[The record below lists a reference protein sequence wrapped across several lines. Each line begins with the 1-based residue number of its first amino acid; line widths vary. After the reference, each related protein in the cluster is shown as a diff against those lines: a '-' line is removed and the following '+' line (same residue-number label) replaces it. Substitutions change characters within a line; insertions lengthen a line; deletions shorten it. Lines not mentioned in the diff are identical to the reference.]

1 MLDSIRKTICESKII
16 NGSTGATGGLS
27 RGHVYNMSD
36 VYDRHESMCSDTGT
50 RMPMRFQS
58 TRTTFDKKVQLLV
71 GPKASYVQTIGTGS
85 LLMYPGERSD
95 FIISKIMTKS
105 FQEGMFSSDFESAED
120 AVGAMIEIAQGK
132 IFQQMVHVALK
143 SDKICLSP
151 QDIPAPGNN
160 LIRYMCIK

>member
-1 MLDSIRKTICESKII
+1 
-16 NGSTGATGGLS
+16 
-27 RGHVYNMSD
+27 
-36 VYDRHESMCSDTGT
+36 
-50 RMPMRFQS
+50 
-58 TRTTFDKKVQLLV
+58 
-71 GPKASYVQTIGTGS
+71 
-85 LLMYPGERSD
+85 MYPGERSD

-120 AVGAMIEIAQGK
+120 GDGAMIEIAQGK

-151 QDIPAPGNN
+151 QDIPAPGKN